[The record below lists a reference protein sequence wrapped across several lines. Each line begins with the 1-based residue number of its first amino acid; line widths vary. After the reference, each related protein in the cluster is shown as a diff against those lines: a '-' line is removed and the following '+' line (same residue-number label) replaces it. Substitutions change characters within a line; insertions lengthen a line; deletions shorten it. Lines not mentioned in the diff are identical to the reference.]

1 MKSKLDELTLESGV
15 TPEQAYCLG
24 GIISSAECYV
34 SGQTTRW
41 ISLVRHN
48 PVSDDETPQFMDNI
62 AKHKKCVQ
70 KISKSLSGRE
80 LKADSPVYKNYFR
93 RKVGFAFYFTS
104 RKFVNFES
112 LLQFTE
118 QLIDASDDRV
128 KRAFLVGVFDGRG
141 YFDSH
146 NKLFDVD
153 CERTDG
159 TRLILKYLQV
169 FNCGINPSRARPP
182 ARPRDP
188 QLRIHKSSLPQFM
201 KTIGLISPIKIGI
214 IKSNSNSSCIINSA
228 DDVLP
233 GLQVIEGG
241 LSFETQKIK
250 IPADEIIQAE
260 QDEEILLQK
269 HILSRAR
276 NKKKAEPY
284 ARIPRAKKTLEDR
297 TGGRKIYPR
306 DVEVSLNAL
315 RLAEY
320 KCECDRTHETFIR
333 RKDETPYTE
342 PHHLV
347 PLCCHA
353 SFDVSLDVEENI
365 VSLCSHCHNKLHYGR
380 DIGETLQ
387 TLYDARKDLL
397 ASAGIDISF
406 SELLRIYKKQPI

>member
-24 GIISSAECYV
+24 GIISSAECYT
-34 SGQTTRW
+34 SGP
-41 ISLVRHN
+41 ISYWVLLIRHN
-48 PVSDDETPQFMDNI
+48 QVSEDEAPQFHRNLDE
-62 AKHKKCVQ
+62 HKKYVQ

-80 LKADSPVYKNYFR
+80 LKNDYSVYKGYFA
-93 RKVGFAFYFTS
+93 RKIGFAFSFPS
-104 RKFVNFES
+104 RKFMNFES

-141 YFDSH
+141 YFDSN
-146 NKLFDVD
+146 NKLLDVD

-159 TRLILKYLQV
+159 TALILKYLQV
-169 FNCGINPSRARPP
+169 FNCGVNPSRTRPP
-182 ARPRDP
+182 AVPRDP
-188 QLRIHKSSLPQFM
+188 QLRIRRSSLPQFM
-201 KTIGLISPIKIGI
+201 KTIGLISPIKISI

-233 GLQVIEGG
+233 GLRVIDGG
-241 LSFETQKIK
+241 LSFGAKKIK
-250 IPADEIIQAE
+250 IPTDEVIRAE
-260 QDEEILLQK
+260 QYEENLLQK
-269 HILSRAR
+269 HVLSSAR
-276 NKKKAEPY
+276 NKKKAKPY
-284 ARIPRAKKTLEDR
+284 ARVPRAKKSLEDR
-297 TGGRKIYPR
+297 TGCRKTYPR

-333 RKDETPYTE
+333 KKDGTPYTE
-342 PHHLV
+342 PHHLI
-347 PLCCHA
+347 PLSCHA

-380 DIGETLQ
+380 DIEETLQ
-387 TLYDARKDLL
+387 TLYDARKGLL
-397 ASAGIDISF
+397 ANAGIDISF
-406 SELLRIYKKQPI
+406 SELL